1 MTAGDLKTKTDLSHL
16 YPRREPL
23 AVEIGFGDGR
33 FLVHLARVYPNW
45 NILGVEIA
53 SASVARAYRR
63 LRREGINSVRVHQ
76 GNGAYVI
83 REVFAPQSLHRIY
96 VNFPDPWPRK
106 RNTKRRLLQAGFFV
120 DAVGRLSPGGAIEL
134 TTDHAEYYAFAIA
147 EAEASGVVTVEEGQP
162 PIGTLST
169 KYAMK
174 WLAED
179 RPIYHVKFVPRH
191 HDATP
196 YLIHSSAT
204 MQHARMTGDLSAV
217 ELTFPKITQRTEKA
231 VVIIEEAFRSSD
243 GQRLLFFAGV
253 EEPQLRQDVV
263 VEVEARAE
271 DILVGIKSFTSP
283 LSTTG
288 TAQAVDTVIDYLS
301 TFGLQLIDKRY

>member
-1 MTAGDLKTKTDLSHL
+1 
-16 YPRREPL
+16 
-23 AVEIGFGDGR
+23 
-33 FLVHLARVYPNW
+33 
-45 NILGVEIA
+45 
-53 SASVARAYRR
+53 
-63 LRREGINSVRVHQ
+63 
-76 GNGAYVI
+76 
-83 REVFAPQSLHRIY
+83 
-96 VNFPDPWPRK
+96 
-106 RNTKRRLLQAGFFV
+106 
-120 DAVGRLSPGGAIEL
+120 
-134 TTDHAEYYAFAIA
+134 
-147 EAEASGVVTVEEGQP
+147 
-162 PIGTLST
+162 
-169 KYAMK
+169 
-174 WLAED
+174 
-179 RPIYHVKFVPRH
+179 
-191 HDATP
+191 
-196 YLIHSSAT
+196 
-204 MQHARMTGDLSAV
+204 MTGDLSAV